1 MIKSELMELL
11 KDCSPREEINFI
23 ALGLAHPN
31 TLSAIR
37 TIYAIQHNVTGRI
50 YVGRTYRRTEERIEQ
65 HMQDLRAHRHTNQL
79 MQADY
84 DAYGADYTFFEL
96 EKVPYEDA
104 DKEIEWMD
112 KLNTGD
118 PKVGYNCRDPHF
130 RRQREGIVIHKA
142 VPRRNDMTDER

>member
-11 KDCSPREEINFI
+11 KDCSPKEEINFV

-31 TLSAIR
+31 TLNAMR

-65 HMQDLRAHRHTNQL
+65 HLKELKEHRHTNPI

-84 DAYGADYTFFEL
+84 DAYGCDYSFYEL

-104 DKEIEWMD
+104 DKEVEWMD
-112 KLNTGD
+112 RLNTGD
-118 PKVGYNCRDPHF
+118 PRVGYNCNDPHF
-130 RRQREGIVIHKA
+130 RRKKNGITIAKA
-142 VPRRNDMTDER
+142 VPTPNEPCKK